1 MGSFDSDTNDS
12 DEGYDPERS
21 EEEEGERKVGR
32 TSISSSMDHHT
43 KTNTHVGKVRG
54 DYVFHMTS

>member
-12 DEGYDPERS
+12 DEGYDPEMS
-21 EEEEGERKVGR
+21 EEEGERKVGK
-32 TSISSSMDHHT
+32 TSNSSSADHQT
-43 KTNTHVGKVRG
+43 KTSTHVGKVRG